1 MAGHNATILLVDDT
15 PSIIDSI
22 STALQHEGYT
32 VFIANSGIKA
42 LERLDH
48 ISPDLILMDILMPEM
63 DGYETCR
70 RIHEKTD
77 HRIPVIFLSALNDPF
92 DKVKAFKAG
101 SVDFITKPVEIT
113 ELYARVSTHI
123 KLKKNQESL
132 EEKNRDL
139 ERALYELNE
148 TQNLLIQQARFS
160 VAGEV
165 INNIAHQWRQPL
177 HVIALWMDEMRLRLE
192 EDGISDARYDEPIE
206 RILDTTQALSDTIND
221 MARLFQSSE
230 KKAFFDLSLQIKDT
244 LALIRDK
251 LDDGEISAD
260 CTRCEPLEIENY
272 PNAFTQ
278 ALMHILNNTIDTLKE
293 SPGHKELIISVDENP
308 DNPHHAI
315 ITLRDSGKG
324 IDPAIID
331 KMFEPYTT
339 TKFKHFGTGLSLYI
353 SKLIIEKQMGG
364 LLYARNSKE
373 GAEFIIEL

>member
-1 MAGHNATILLVDDT
+1 MASQNATILLVDDT
-15 PSIIDSI
+15 PSILDSI

-32 VFIANSGIKA
+32 VFIANSGSKA

-48 ISPDLILMDILMPEM
+48 ITPDLILLDILMPGM
-63 DGYETCR
+63 DGYETCQ
-70 RIHEKTD
+70 RIQEKTD
-77 HRIPVIFLSALNDPF
+77 HRIPVIFLSALSDPF

-101 SVDFITKPVEIT
+101 SVDYITKPVEIT
-113 ELYARVSTHI
+113 ELYARVNTHI
-123 KLKKNQESL
+123 QLKKNRESL
-132 EEKNRDL
+132 EKKNREL
-139 ERALYELNE
+139 ERALYELSE
-148 TQNLLIQQARFS
+148 TQNLLVQQARFA

-177 HVIALWMDEMRLRLE
+177 HVISLWIDELRMRLLE
-192 EDGISDARYDEPIE
+192 KGLHDQRFEEPIE
-206 RILDTTQALSDTIND
+206 RILDTNQSLSDTIND

-230 KKAFFDLSLQIKDT
+230 KKIFFDLTVQIKDA

-251 LDDGEISAD
+251 LDDLEITAQ
-260 CTRCEPLEIENY
+260 CTQCEPIEVENY

-293 SPGHKELIISVDENP
+293 SPGKKDLIITVGPSTD
-308 DNPHHAI
+308 PHRKGM
-315 ITLRDSGKG
+315 ITICDTGKG
-324 IDPAIID
+324 IDPGIID

-364 LLYARNSKE
+364 LLYARNGE
-373 GAEFIIEL
+373 RGAEFIIEL

>member
-1 MAGHNATILLVDDT
+1 MAGKNATILLVDDT
-15 PSIIDSI
+15 PSILDSI

-32 VFIANSGIKA
+32 VSIANSGQKA

-48 ISPDLILMDILMPEM
+48 IAPDLILLDVLMPGM

-70 RIHEKTD
+70 KIQEKTS
-77 HRIPVIFLSALNDPF
+77 HRIPIIFLSALSDPL

-101 SVDFITKPVEIT
+101 AVDYITKPIEIT
-113 ELYARVSTHI
+113 ELYARANTHI
-123 KLKKNQESL
+123 QLKKNRESV
-132 EEKNRDL
+132 EKKNREL
-139 ERALYELNE
+139 ERALFELNE

-177 HVIALWMDEMRLRLE
+177 HVISLWIDELRMRME
-192 EDGISDARYDEPIE
+192 EKGLHDPKFDEPIE
-206 RILDTTQALSDTIND
+206 RILDTNQSLSNTIND

-230 KKAFFDLSLQIKDT
+230 QRIFFNISSQIKEA

-251 LDDGEISAD
+251 LDDEAITAHCD
-260 CTRCEPLEIENY
+260 ACEELEIENY

-293 SPGHKELIISVDENP
+293 SPGKKDLILSVDPSEEP
-308 DNPHHAI
+308 GYSAK
-315 ITLRDSGKG
+315 ITITDSGKG

-364 LLYARNSKE
+364 MLYARNSE
-373 GAEFIIEL
+373 RGAEFIIEL